1 MKPAEDDLVLAFA
14 RCFRGRDGERVLGH
28 LRRLTLERRL
38 GPDCSEAELRH
49 LEGQRHLAAYITQLV
64 ERGRHGLPADSALIA
79 DSTLAADSY

>member
-49 LEGQRHLAAYITQLV
+49 LEGQRHLAAYIAQLV
-64 ERGRHGLPADSALIA
+64 ERGRHGLPVNSGLPTDSAIPA
-79 DSTLAADSY
+79 ESY